1 MRISQHGIVPKREAV
16 RSAKPAT
23 VPLDLFPVCDLGGV
37 PEGHSLDGRMW
48 SIITPAGAR
57 KVLLLEEDTGV
68 ILDEIAVRVTWYTTR
83 DYLFWARGVDWLMF
97 SNEIITHD
105 GTTLTSQRLMYEY
118 PLDEY
123 RYTTTEGD
131 AIAGRTTIF
140 DQFIMGFDWVNTP
153 TNPFPWRADN
163 FAVPPCLRFQRTASG
178 KLFLGRWLMN
188 LGDGEPIP
196 GPVAP
201 RSYMV
206 AGEVMS
212 YRYPQ
217 VSGDLM
223 VHENSFQVQECE
235 LSILSGKLYGSAFRW
250 LGRAYLFP
258 RDFNANGD
266 CYSTMYLLVTNST
279 GINASGDMET
289 TIGTEIGKGV
299 IPIDGIA
306 FRRGEESITSGP
318 WRTSDGAD
326 VVFGNNEIALEDGVI
341 SSAVGGGTLHVSDD
355 SISEVETSGEYLKFS
370 MKGAAKYWMHP
381 AGTGGGKLAGLAV
394 GTSRDTN
401 VYTDMA
407 KFNRFTAPVNHGGAT
422 LPRQVDKY
430 AVLDSYCAAGT
441 KLHRSRIVRE
451 GTVTHD
457 LTPDWT
463 EIIKTPVKISLVES
477 ETGTQWDMADGP
489 LLFKSYRNGTT
500 LGYYDYLPSAPRDI
514 PLKWITATGAIIDD
528 TYTMPSIGANQ
539 FIRFPYC
546 TGGAVYAVLY
556 QDGSPYASSELT
568 IPEAC
573 AGMWTRPFASWD
585 YKVSESV
592 GIHCNFQYTQGMNFI
607 HAPATTIKDGS
618 LVGGRMGILTFYHA
632 TTGNIFHLL
641 DEAFV
646 PMVEDMEVNTPTT
659 EDPSPALYI
668 PNGGN
673 WLKEYGSDPFTDAF
687 GKTRYRQNVAVIT
700 NWSGQNV
707 DGYANKQWTAHRLAV
722 VKMELDTDELD
733 LAAVAMNCKVN
744 RT

>member
-1 MRISQHGIVPKREAV
+1 M
-16 RSAKPAT
+16 
-23 VPLDLFPVCDLGGV
+23 
-37 PEGHSLDGRMW
+37 
-48 SIITPAGAR
+48 
-57 KVLLLEEDTGV
+57 
-68 ILDEIAVRVTWYTTR
+68 
-83 DYLFWARGVDWLMF
+83 
-97 SNEIITHD
+97 
-105 GTTLTSQRLMYEY
+105 
-118 PLDEY
+118 
-123 RYTTTEGD
+123 
-131 AIAGRTTIF
+131 
-140 DQFIMGFDWVNTP
+140 
-153 TNPFPWRADN
+153 
-163 FAVPPCLRFQRTASG
+163 
-178 KLFLGRWLMN
+178 
-188 LGDGEPIP
+188 
-196 GPVAP
+196 
-201 RSYMV
+201 
-206 AGEVMS
+206 
-212 YRYPQ
+212 
-217 VSGDLM
+217 
-223 VHENSFQVQECE
+223 
-235 LSILSGKLYGSAFRW
+235 
-250 LGRAYLFP
+250 
-258 RDFNANGD
+258 
-266 CYSTMYLLVTNST
+266 
-279 GINASGDMET
+279 
-289 TIGTEIGKGV
+289 
-299 IPIDGIA
+299 
-306 FRRGEESITSGP
+306 
-318 WRTSDGAD
+318 
-326 VVFGNNEIALEDGVI
+326 
-341 SSAVGGGTLHVSDD
+341 
-355 SISEVETSGEYLKFS
+355 
-370 MKGAAKYWMHP
+370 
-381 AGTGGGKLAGLAV
+381 
-394 GTSRDTN
+394 
-401 VYTDMA
+401 
-407 KFNRFTAPVNHGGAT
+407 
-422 LPRQVDKY
+422 
-430 AVLDSYCAAGT
+430 
-441 KLHRSRIVRE
+441 RE

-477 ETGTQWDMADGP
+477 ETGTQWDMADAP
-489 LLFKSYRNGTT
+489 LLFKSYRTGTP